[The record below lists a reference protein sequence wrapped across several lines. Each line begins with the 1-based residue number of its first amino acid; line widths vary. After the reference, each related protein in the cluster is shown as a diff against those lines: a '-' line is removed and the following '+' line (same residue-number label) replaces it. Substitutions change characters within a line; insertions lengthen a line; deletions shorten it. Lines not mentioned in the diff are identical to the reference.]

1 MGQPQ
6 GAVARMVTGP
16 AAARQSRGNVD
27 PAFWAGKRVFLTG
40 HTGFKGSWL
49 SLWLQQ
55 MGAQVTGFALAP
67 PTDPALF
74 EVARVADGMTSIIGD
89 IRDRE
94 TLARTL
100 VEADPEIVIHMA
112 AQPLV
117 RASYDDPV
125 GTYATNVMG
134 TVHLLE
140 AIRQAPGVR
149 AACIVTTDKCY
160 ENREWAWGYRED
172 EPMGGYD
179 PYSNSKGCA
188 ELVTSAYRRSFF
200 GGGSRT
206 AIASGRAGN
215 VIGGGDWAL
224 DRLIPDILRA
234 IGEGEPVLIRN
245 PLAIRPWQH
254 VLEPLS
260 GYLVLCQALWND
272 PQTAAEAWNFGPRD
286 EDARPVQW
294 IVERLCDL
302 WSRAGGGDA
311 AWTHDQS
318 VQPHEAHYLK
328 LDISKARAQLGWQPR
343 WTLAEALDNIVAW
356 QRAWASGADMHAYCF
371 DELERFQGANQSLA
385 A

>member
-1 MGQPQ
+1 
-6 GAVARMVTGP
+6 MVSELASGV
-16 AAARQSRGNVD
+16 VD
-27 PAFWAGKRVFLTG
+27 PVFWAGKRVFLTG

-49 SLWLQQ
+49 SLWLQT
-55 MGAQVTGFALAP
+55 MGAQLTGFALVP
-67 PTDPALF
+67 PTEPALF
-74 EVARVADGMTSIIGD
+74 DVARVGAGMTSIMGD
-89 IRDRE
+89 IRERE
-94 TLARTL
+94 TLAQAL

-140 AIRQAPGVR
+140 AVRQAPNVR

-172 EPMGGYD
+172 EAMGGYD

-188 ELVTSAYRRSFF
+188 ELVTLAYRRSFF
-200 GGGSRT
+200 GGAKT

-215 VIGGGDWAL
+215 VIGGGDWAT

-234 IGEGEPVLIRN
+234 IGEGREVQIRN
-245 PLAIRPWQH
+245 PHAIRPWQH

-260 GYLVLCQALWND
+260 GYLVLCQALWQR
-272 PQTAAEAWNFGPRD
+272 PEMAAEAWNFGPRD

-294 IVERLCDL
+294 IVERMCDI
-302 WSRAGGGDA
+302 WGEGAK
-311 AWTHDQS
+311 WTRDQG
-318 VQPHEAHYLK
+318 VHPHEAHYLK

-343 WTLAEALDNIVAW
+343 WTLAEALDRIVSW
-356 QRAWASGADMHAYCF
+356 QRAWLSGADMHEFTIQQIAAY
-371 DELERFQGANQSLA
+371 DAGARNG
-385 A
+385 